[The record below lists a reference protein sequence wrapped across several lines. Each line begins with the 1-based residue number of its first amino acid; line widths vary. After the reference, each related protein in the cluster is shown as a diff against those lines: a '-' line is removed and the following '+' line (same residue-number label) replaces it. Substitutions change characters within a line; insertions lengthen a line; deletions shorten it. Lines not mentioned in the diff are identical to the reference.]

1 VSRLILLERT
11 HVRCYI
17 KNFLSP
23 FGSVGHSYGD
33 TMTTRTVSAEVFN
46 DAELVS
52 ESLSGNRDAFGRI
65 VAQYQSLVCSLAF
78 SATGSLSQSE
88 DLAQET
94 FLAAWK
100 QLADLREPHKLRAWL
115 CGIAR
120 NLINNSL
127 RRQGREPSHAAEPLE
142 TAEEPPSLDPLPPE
156 QAIGREEEA
165 ILWRSLERIPE
176 IYREPLVLFYREHQ
190 SVEAVAQ
197 GLELSEDAV
206 KQRLSRGRKLLH
218 EQVLAFVEGALE
230 RTNPDRAFTAGV
242 LAALPALAAAKAAT
256 AGATA
261 AKSGTAIKMLFMTK
275 TATTL
280 IVAAIAIAAVTTPV
294 VLHHYRT
301 SISGSTSGIHIRGK
315 LRTLP
320 ADNFG
325 AIMPEAEFVTI
336 ELWKESGPKPKWRVE
351 KPGRVVV
358 MDGKSTV
365 LYIKPANMGNKIPQ
379 ASESAFDTDWLQRIA
394 RLSNAITN
402 EIRMARAK
410 GWKVELTDETG
421 ADGRDKSVVTIG
433 TKSGLPDNDFLKN
446 KTFDTAD
453 TRRVYRFDAR
463 TKQLE
468 SAQVYLLGKPDAEPI
483 FETTQID
490 YNQTIDPAVFHLDL
504 PVNVSWYKEPQK
516 LPDNEKYASMTAEQ
530 AARAFFEACA
540 NEDWNEAEKF
550 MSPLTPDLKKYLG
563 GLEIV
568 SLGESF
574 TTKGGAGSF
583 VPYEIKLRPQE
594 FNVRVS
600 NANPAKRCVVTGFY
614 DGQLKLQEDFKW
626 SGTPEV
632 LTNNDVYAQLSPADV
647 VKAYFDAQS
656 KFDWTEMRKF
666 TSEFDV
672 EGTKRQMEAAEQH
685 GMDVRKLMPTFEVG
699 EAVWSAKESV
709 WFVKC
714 HALHIKKM
722 NLGLRKDNRSGR
734 WQVGGG
740 I

>member
-1 VSRLILLERT
+1 
-11 HVRCYI
+11 
-17 KNFLSP
+17 
-23 FGSVGHSYGD
+23 
-33 TMTTRTVSAEVFN
+33 MTTRAVSAEVFN

-52 ESLSGNRDAFGRI
+52 ESLSGNRDAFGQI
-65 VAQYQSLVCSLAF
+65 VAQYQSLICSLAY
-78 SATGSLSQSE
+78 SATGSLSLSE

-94 FLAAWK
+94 FLTAWK
-100 QLADLREPHKLRAWL
+100 QLAELREPHKLRAWL

-120 NLINNSL
+120 NLINYSL

-142 TAEEPPSLDPLPPE
+142 TVAEPPALEPLPPD

-176 IYREPLVLFYREHQ
+176 IYREPLVLFYRKHQ
-190 SVEAVAQ
+190 SIEAVAQ

-242 LAALPALAAAKAAT
+242 LAALPALATAAKSAT
-256 AGATA
+256 VGATA

-275 TATTL
+275 TTTTL
-280 IVAAIAIAAVTTPV
+280 IVAAVAIAAVTTPV

-301 SISGSTSGIHIRGK
+301 AASGSASGIHIRGQ
-315 LRTLP
+315 LRTSP
-320 ADNFG
+320 GDNFS
-325 AIMPEAEFVTI
+325 AIMPEEEPVTI

-365 LYIKPANMGNKIPQ
+365 LYIKPLNMGMKLPQ
-379 ASESAFDTDWLQRIA
+379 PSESAFDTDWLQRIA
-394 RLSNAITN
+394 NLSNTITN
-402 EIRMARAK
+402 EIRNARAK
-410 GWKVELTDETG
+410 RWKVDITEESG
-421 ADGRDKSVVTIG
+421 ADGRDKSVVTIE
-433 TKSGLPDNDFLKN
+433 TKSGLPDNDYLKN

-453 TRRVYRFDAR
+453 TRRVYRFDAQ

-468 SAQVYLLGKPDAEPI
+468 SAQVYLLGGHDDEPI
-483 FETTQID
+483 FETSQID
-490 YNQTIDPAVFHLDL
+490 YNQAIAPAVFHLDL
-504 PVNVSWYKEPQK
+504 PANVSWYQEPKK
-516 LPDNEKYASMTAEQ
+516 LPDNQKYAAMTAEQ

-540 NEDWNEAEKF
+540 NKDWNEAEKF
-550 MSPLTPDLKKYLG
+550 MSPITPDLKKYLG

-574 TTKGGAGSF
+574 TAKGGAGSF

-614 DGQLKLQEDFKW
+614 DGQLKLEEDFKW

-632 LTNNDVYAQLSPADV
+632 LTNNDVYAQLSPAEA

-666 TSEFDV
+666 TSDFDV
-672 EGTKRQMEAAEQH
+672 EGTKRQMEAAEQR
-685 GMDVRKLMPTFEVG
+685 GMDVHKLMPAFEVG
-699 EAVWSAKESV
+699 EAVWSAKESA

-722 NLGLRKDNRSGR
+722 NLGLRKDNPAGR

>member
-1 VSRLILLERT
+1 MFAAA
-11 HVRCYI
+11 H
-17 KNFLSP
+17 
-23 FGSVGHSYGD
+23 
-33 TMTTRTVSAEVFN
+33 N

-52 ESLSGNRDAFGRI
+52 ESLSGNRDAFGQI
-65 VAQYQSLVCSLAF
+65 VAQYQSLICSLAY

-100 QLADLREPHKLRAWL
+100 QLADLREPEKLRAWL

-120 NLINNSL
+120 NLINYSL
-127 RRQGREPSHAAEPLE
+127 RRQGREPSHSAESLE
-142 TAEEPPSLDPLPPE
+142 TVDEPPSLEPLPPD

-165 ILWRSLERIPE
+165 ILWRSLERIPPL
-176 IYREPLVLFYREHQ
+176 YREPLVLFYREHQ
-190 SVEAVAQ
+190 SIERVALN
-197 GLELSEDAV
+197 LELSEDAV

-242 LAALPALAAAKAAT
+242 LAALPLLATTTKAVTAAAIIQGASTSKTAT
-256 AGATA
+256 GAGTL
-261 AKSGTAIKMLFMTK
+261 AKIMLMTK
-275 TATTL
+275 TTTTL
-280 IVAAIAIAAVTTPV
+280 IVAAVAIAAVTTPV

-301 SISGSTSGIHIRGK
+301 ATLGSASGIHIRGQ
-315 LRTLP
+315 LCTLP
-320 ADNFG
+320 GDNFV
-325 AIMPEAEFVTI
+325 AIMPDAEPVTI

-365 LYIKPANMGNKIPQ
+365 LYIKPPANMGNKIPQ

-394 RLSNAITN
+394 RLSNTITN

-421 ADGRDKSVVTIG
+421 ADGQDKSVVTIE
-433 TKSGLPDNDFLKN
+433 TKSGLADNDFLKN
-446 KTFDTAD
+446 KSFDSSD
-453 TRRVYRFDAR
+453 LREVYRFDAVTR
-463 TKQLE
+463 RLE

-483 FETTQID
+483 FETSQID
-490 YNQTIDPAVFHLDL
+490 YNQAIDPALFHLDL
-504 PVNVSWYKEPQK
+504 PANVSWYKEPQK

-550 MSPLTPDLKKYLG
+550 MSPITPDTKKYLG

-574 TTKGGAGSF
+574 AGKSFGGRF
-583 VPYEIKLRPQE
+583 VPYEIKLPAQE
-594 FNVRVS
+594 INMRVS
-600 NANPAKRCVVTGFY
+600 NANPAKRCVLTGQY
-614 DGQLKLQEDFKW
+614 NGQLKLQEDFKW
-626 SGTPEV
+626 SGTPEI
-632 LTNNDVYAQLSPADV
+632 LTNNDAYAHLSPAET

-666 TSEFDV
+666 TSDFDV
-672 EGTKRQMEAAEQH
+672 EETERQMEAAEKQ
-685 GMDVRKLMPTFEVG
+685 GMDVRKLMPTYEVG
-699 EAVWSAKESV
+699 EAVWSAKESA
-709 WFVKC
+709 WYVKC
-714 HALHIKKM
+714 QVQQIKKW
-722 NLGLRKDNRSGR
+722 NVAVRKDNPAGR
-734 WQVGGG
+734 WQVDGG

>member
-1 VSRLILLERT
+1 
-11 HVRCYI
+11 
-17 KNFLSP
+17 
-23 FGSVGHSYGD
+23 
-33 TMTTRTVSAEVFN
+33 MMATRPMSAAAHN

-52 ESLSGNRDAFGRI
+52 ESLSGNRDAFGQI
-65 VAQYQSLVCSLAF
+65 VAQYQSLICSLAY

-100 QLADLREPHKLRAWL
+100 QLADLREPEKLRAWL

-120 NLINNSL
+120 NLINYSL
-127 RRQGREPSHAAEPLE
+127 RRQGREPSHVAEPLE
-142 TAEEPPSLDPLPPE
+142 TMEEPPSLEPLPPD

-176 IYREPLVLFYREHQ
+176 IYREPLVLFYRKHQ
-190 SVEAVAQ
+190 SIEAVAQ

-261 AKSGTAIKMLFMTK
+261 AKSGTAIKLLFMTK
-275 TATTL
+275 TTTTL
-280 IVAAIAIAAVTTPV
+280 IVAAVAIAAVTTPV
-294 VLHHYRT
+294 VVHHYRT
-301 SISGSTSGIHIRGK
+301 AASGSVSGIHIRGQ
-315 LRTLP
+315 LRTSP
-320 ADNFG
+320 ADNFS
-325 AIMPEAEFVTI
+325 AIAPEAEPVTI
-336 ELWKESGPKPKWRVE
+336 ELWKESGAKPKWRVE

-365 LYIKPANMGNKIPQ
+365 LYIKPENLGVKIPQ
-379 ASESAFDTDWLQRIA
+379 ASQSAFDTDWLQKMVN
-394 RLSNAITN
+394 LGDTITN
-402 EIRMARAK
+402 EIRNARAK

-421 ADGRDKSVVTIG
+421 ADGRDKSKVTIE
-433 TKSGLPDNDFLKN
+433 TKSGLPDSDFLKN
-446 KTFDTAD
+446 KSFDSSD
-453 TRRVYRFDAR
+453 LREVYRFDAG
-463 TKQLE
+463 TKRLE
-468 SAQVYLLGKPDAEPI
+468 SAQVYFLGKPDAEPI
-483 FETTQID
+483 FETSQID
-490 YNQTIDPAVFHLDL
+490 YNQAIDPAVFHLDL
-504 PVNVSWYKEPQK
+504 PANVSWYKEPQK
-516 LPDNEKYASMTAEQ
+516 LPDNQKYASLTAEQ

-550 MSPLTPDLKKYLG
+550 MSPITPDTKKYLG

-574 TTKGGAGSF
+574 AAKGYSGKF

-614 DGQLKLQEDFKW
+614 DDQLKLQQDFKW
-626 SGTPEV
+626 SSPPDV
-632 LTNNDVYAQLSPADV
+632 LTNNDTYAQLTPAAA

-656 KFDWTEMRKF
+656 KLDWVEMRKF

-672 EGTKRQMEAAEQH
+672 QETRRQMEAADKQ
-685 GMDVRKLMPTFEVG
+685 GMDVRKLMPTYEVG
-699 EAVWSAKESV
+699 EAVWSAKESA

-714 HALHIKKM
+714 QTQQIKKW
-722 NLGLRKDNRSGR
+722 NLAVRKDNPAGR
-734 WQVGGG
+734 WQVDGG

>member
-1 VSRLILLERT
+1 
-11 HVRCYI
+11 
-17 KNFLSP
+17 
-23 FGSVGHSYGD
+23 
-33 TMTTRTVSAEVFN
+33 MSAAAHN

-52 ESLSGNRDAFGRI
+52 ESLSGNRDAFGQI
-65 VAQYQSLVCSLAF
+65 VAQYQSLICSLAY

-100 QLADLREPHKLRAWL
+100 QLADLREPEKLRAWL

-120 NLINNSL
+120 NLINYSL
-127 RRQGREPSHAAEPLE
+127 RRQGREPSHAAEPLD
-142 TAEEPPSLDPLPPE
+142 TVEEPPSLEPLPPE

-190 SVEAVAQ
+190 SIEAVARD
-197 GLELSEDAV
+197 LELSEDAV

-242 LAALPALAAAKAAT
+242 LAALPALAAAAKSAT

-261 AKSGTAIKMLFMTK
+261 AKGGTAIKMLFMTK
-275 TATTL
+275 TTITL
-280 IVAAIAIAAVTTPV
+280 IVAAVAIAAVTTPV
-294 VLHHYRT
+294 VVHHYRT
-301 SISGSTSGIHIRGK
+301 AALGSASGIHIRGQ
-315 LRTLP
+315 LRTSP
-320 ADNFG
+320 VDNFS
-325 AIMPEAEFVTI
+325 AIMPDAEPVTI

-365 LYIKPANMGNKIPQ
+365 LYIKPENLGVKIPQ
-379 ASESAFDTDWLQRIA
+379 TSQSAFDTDWLQKMVN
-394 RLSNAITN
+394 LGDTITN
-402 EIRMARAK
+402 EIRNARAK

-421 ADGRDKSVVTIG
+421 ADGRDKSVVTIE
-433 TKSGLPDNDFLKN
+433 TKSGVPDNDFLKN
-446 KTFDTAD
+446 KSFYSSDL
-453 TRRVYRFDAR
+453 REVYRFDAV
-463 TKQLE
+463 TKRLE
-468 SAQVYLLGKPDAEPI
+468 SARVYLLGKPDAEPI
-483 FETTQID
+483 FETSQID
-490 YNQTIDPAVFHLDL
+490 YNQAIDPALFHLNL
-504 PVNVSWYKEPQK
+504 PANVSWYKEPQK

-550 MSPLTPDLKKYLG
+550 MSPITPDLKKYLG

-568 SLGESF
+568 NLGESF
-574 TTKGGAGSF
+574 TGKDYAGRF
-583 VPYEIKLRPQE
+583 VPYEIKLPAQE
-594 FNVRVS
+594 YNVRVS
-600 NANPAKRCVVTGFY
+600 NTNPAKRCVVTGFY
-614 DGQLKLQEDFKW
+614 DDQLKLQQDFKW
-626 SGTPEV
+626 SGPPEV
-632 LTNNDVYAQLSPADV
+632 LTNNDAYAQLTPAET
-647 VKAYFDAQS
+647 VKAYFAAQS
-656 KFDWTEMRKF
+656 KLDWVEMRKF

-672 EGTKRQMEAAEQH
+672 EETRRQMEAAEKQ
-685 GMDVRKLMPTFEVG
+685 GMDMRKLMPAVEVG
-699 EAVWSAKESV
+699 EAVWSAKESA

-714 HALHIKKM
+714 HALQIKKW
-722 NLGLRKDNRSGR
+722 NLAVRKDNRAGR
-734 WQVGGG
+734 WQVDGG

>member
-1 VSRLILLERT
+1 M
-11 HVRCYI
+11 
-17 KNFLSP
+17 
-23 FGSVGHSYGD
+23 
-33 TMTTRTVSAEVFN
+33 MTTRAVSAEVFN

-52 ESLSGNRDAFGRI
+52 ESLSGNRDAFGQI
-65 VAQYQSLVCSLAF
+65 VAQYQSLICSLAY

-120 NLINNSL
+120 NLINYSL

-142 TAEEPPSLDPLPPE
+142 TVEEPPSLEPLPPE

-176 IYREPLVLFYREHQ
+176 IYREPLVLFYRKHQ
-190 SVEAVAQ
+190 SIEAVAQ

-230 RTNPDRAFTAGV
+230 RTNPDRAFTVGV
-242 LAALPALAAAKAAT
+242 LAALPALAAVKAAT

-261 AKSGTAIKMLFMTK
+261 AKSSTAIKMLFMTK
-275 TATTL
+275 TTTTL
-280 IVAAIAIAAVTTPV
+280 IVAAVAIAAVTTPV

-301 SISGSTSGIHIRGK
+301 AALGSTGGIHIRGQ
-315 LRTLP
+315 LRTSP

-325 AIMPEAEFVTI
+325 AIMPEAELVTI

-365 LYIKPANMGNKIPQ
+365 LYIKPENLGVKIPQ
-379 ASESAFDTDWLQRIA
+379 ASDSAFDTDWLQRIA
-394 RLSNAITN
+394 SLSNAITN

-410 GWKVELTDETG
+410 GWKVESTEETG
-421 ADGRDKSVVTIG
+421 ADGRDKSVVTIE
-433 TKSGLPDNDFLKN
+433 TKSGLPDNDYLKN
-446 KTFDTAD
+446 KLFYSSDL
-453 TRRVYRFDAR
+453 REVYRFDAV
-463 TKQLE
+463 TKRLE
-468 SAQVYLLGKPDAEPI
+468 SARVYLLSKPDDEPI
-483 FETTQID
+483 FETSQID
-490 YNQTIDPAVFHLDL
+490 YNQAIDPALFHLDL
-504 PVNVSWYKEPQK
+504 PANVSWYKEPQK
-516 LPDNEKYASMTAEQ
+516 LSDNQKYASMTAEQ

-550 MSPLTPDLKKYLG
+550 MSPLTPDLKKDLG

-574 TTKGGAGSF
+574 TAKGGAGSF

-614 DGQLKLQEDFKW
+614 DGQLKLEEDFKW
-626 SGTPEV
+626 SGMPEV
-632 LTNNDVYAQLSPADV
+632 LTNNDAYAQLTPAAA

-656 KFDWTEMRKF
+656 KLDWVEMRKF
-666 TSEFDV
+666 TSDFDV
-672 EGTKRQMEAAEQH
+672 EETRRQMEAAEKQ
-685 GMDVRKLMPTFEVG
+685 GRDVRKLMPAFEVG
-699 EAVWSAKESV
+699 EAVWSAKESA

-714 HALHIKKM
+714 QTQQIKKW
-722 NLGLRKDNRSGR
+722 NLAVRKDNPAGR

>member
-1 VSRLILLERT
+1 
-11 HVRCYI
+11 
-17 KNFLSP
+17 
-23 FGSVGHSYGD
+23 
-33 TMTTRTVSAEVFN
+33 M
-46 DAELVS
+46 VS
-52 ESLSGNRDAFGRI
+52 ESLSGNREAFGRI
-65 VAQYQSLVCSLAF
+65 VAQYQSLICSLAY

-100 QLADLREPHKLRAWL
+100 QLADLREPEKLRAWL

-120 NLINNSL
+120 NLINYSL

-142 TAEEPPSLDPLPPE
+142 TMEEPPAIEPLPPE

-176 IYREPLVLFYREHQ
+176 IYREPLVLFYRKHQ
-190 SVEAVAQ
+190 SIEAVAQ

-261 AKSGTAIKMLFMTK
+261 AKSGTAIKLLFMTK
-275 TATTL
+275 TTTTL
-280 IVAAIAIAAVTTPV
+280 IVAAVAIAAVTTPV

-301 SISGSTSGIHIRGK
+301 AALGSASGIHIRGQ
-315 LRTLP
+315 LRTPP
-320 ADNFG
+320 ADNFS
-325 AIMPEAEFVTI
+325 AIMPEAEPVTI

-365 LYIKPANMGNKIPQ
+365 QYIKPENLGVKIPQ
-379 ASESAFDTDWLQRIA
+379 ASQSAFDTEWLQRIA

-421 ADGRDKSVVTIG
+421 ADGRDKSVVTIE

-446 KTFDTAD
+446 KSFDSSD
-453 TRRVYRFDAR
+453 LREVYRFDAV
-463 TKQLE
+463 TKRLE

-483 FETTQID
+483 FETSQIE
-490 YNQTIDPAVFHLDL
+490 YNQAIDPAVFHLNL
-504 PVNVSWYKEPQK
+504 PANVNWYKEPQK
-516 LPDNEKYASMTAEQ
+516 LPDNQKYASMTAEQ

-550 MSPLTPDLKKYLG
+550 MSPITPDTKKYLG

-574 TTKGGAGSF
+574 AAKGYGGKF

-614 DGQLKLQEDFKW
+614 DDQLKLQQDFKW
-626 SGTPEV
+626 SSPPEV
-632 LTNNDVYAQLSPADV
+632 LTNNDAYAQLTPAAA

-656 KFDWTEMRKF
+656 KLDWVEMRKF
-666 TSEFDV
+666 TSDFDV
-672 EGTKRQMEAAEQH
+672 EETERQMEAAEKQ
-685 GMDVRKLMPTFEVG
+685 GMDVRKLMPAFEVG
-699 EAVWSAKESV
+699 EAVWSARESA

-714 HALHIKKM
+714 QTQEIKKW
-722 NLGLRKDNRSGR
+722 NLAVRKDNPAGR
-734 WQVGGG
+734 WQVDGG

>member
-1 VSRLILLERT
+1 
-11 HVRCYI
+11 
-17 KNFLSP
+17 
-23 FGSVGHSYGD
+23 
-33 TMTTRTVSAEVFN
+33 MSAAAHN

-52 ESLSGNRDAFGRI
+52 ESLSGNRDAFGQI
-65 VAQYQSLVCSLAF
+65 VAQYQSLICSLAY

-100 QLADLREPHKLRAWL
+100 QLADLREPEKLRAWL

-120 NLINNSL
+120 NLINYSL

-142 TAEEPPSLDPLPPE
+142 TMEETPALEPLPPD

-165 ILWRSLERIPE
+165 ILWRSLECIPE
-176 IYREPLVLFYREHQ
+176 IYREPLVLFYRKHQ
-190 SVEAVAQ
+190 SIEAVAQ

-218 EQVLAFVEGALE
+218 EQVRLFVEGALE

-242 LAALPALAAAKAAT
+242 LAALPALAATAKSAT

-261 AKSGTAIKMLFMTK
+261 AKSGAALKMLFMTK
-275 TATTL
+275 TTTTL
-280 IVAAIAIAAVTTPV
+280 IVVAVAIAAVTTPV

-301 SISGSTSGIHIRGK
+301 AASGSVSGIHIRGQ

-320 ADNFG
+320 GDNFS
-325 AIMPEAEFVTI
+325 AIMPDAEPVTI

-365 LYIKPANMGNKIPQ
+365 LYIKPPANMGNKIPQ

-410 GWKVELTDETG
+410 GWKVEITDETG
-421 ADGRDKSVVTIG
+421 ADGRDKSMVTIE
-433 TKSGLPDNDFLKN
+433 TKSGLADNDFLKN
-446 KTFDTAD
+446 KSFHSSDL
-453 TRRVYRFDAR
+453 REVYRFDAV
-463 TKQLE
+463 TKRLE

-483 FETTQID
+483 FETSQID
-490 YNQTIDPAVFHLDL
+490 YNQAIDPAVFHLDL
-504 PVNVSWYKEPQK
+504 PANVNWYKEPQK

-550 MSPLTPDLKKYLG
+550 MSPITQDTKKYLG

-574 TTKGGAGSF
+574 AGKGFGGRF
-583 VPYEIKLRPQE
+583 VPYEIKPRPQE
-594 FNVRVS
+594 LNVRVS
-600 NANPAKRCVVTGFY
+600 SANPAKRCVVTGFY
-614 DGQLKLQEDFKW
+614 DGQLKLEEDFKW

-632 LTNNDVYAQLSPADV
+632 LTNNDAYAQLTPAAA

-656 KFDWTEMRKF
+656 KLDWVEMRKF

-672 EGTKRQMEAAEQH
+672 EETRHQMEAAEKQ
-685 GMDVRKLMPTFEVG
+685 GMDIHKLMPAVEVG
-699 EAVWSAKESV
+699 EAVWSAKESA

-714 HALHIKKM
+714 QVQQIKKW
-722 NLGLRKDNRSGR
+722 NLAVRKDNPAGR